1 MFVAYLIPK
10 TNFDLLEDGLQFIA
24 KGRTAHEAEQN
35 LHFQFEQQM
44 TRDFHSPEESERI
57 WNQHNLHV
65 TAPKGI

>member
-35 LHFQFEQQM
+35 LRFQFEQQM
-44 TRDFHSPEESERI
+44 MRDFHDFGESIEI
-57 WNQHNLHV
+57 WNQHNAYTTEL
-65 TAPKGI
+65 KGI